1 LLELRDKGFFAKQGI
16 IKRLRVLY
24 MSYYA
29 KIKTF
34 VFLKIIFFLA
44 IVWTSFAYFM
54 SPQTSRLNPYYVQQ
68 RMIQEKLYLI
78 DQNDRGKRFAELI
91 DLLKHVDSFRRRE
104 ILQGNEMKNW
114 YRKLMFVE
122 QAGIM
127 EEILPQ
133 PLIRFIKK
141 FLMQPEE
148 DQIAYVYRAGEMLLA
163 SNKAPANIRQ
173 QLANYQAAD
182 FQEKRRMIREEIQKY
197 PSHQRYYKILE
208 ILFYKLN
215 GRAGYENLLE
225 QAQVMV
231 LESIMNEERQGTDS

>member
-1 LLELRDKGFFAKQGI
+1 MVHYPRIRFLIALKVLFA
-16 IKRLRVLY
+16 
-24 MSYYA
+24 
-29 KIKTF
+29 
-34 VFLKIIFFLA
+34 LA
-44 IVWTSFAYFM
+44 VIWILFTLFIT
-54 SPQTSRLNPYYVQQ
+54 PQTSRLNPYYVQQ

-78 DQNDRGKRFAELI
+78 DQKDRGKRFAELI

-104 ILQGNEMKNW
+104 ILQGDEIKNW

-133 PLIRFIKK
+133 PVIRFIKK
-141 FLMQPEE
+141 ILAQSEE
-148 DQIAYVYRAGEMLLA
+148 DQIAYLYRAGEMLLA
-163 SNKAPANIRQ
+163 SNKTPVNIRQ

-182 FQEKRRMIREEIQKY
+182 FMEKRRMIKEEIQKY
-197 PSHQRYYKILE
+197 PSHQKYYKILE

-215 GRAGYENLLE
+215 GRAGSQNLRE

-231 LESIMNEERQGTDS
+231 LESIMNEDRQ